1 MRFLINRANRVVER
15 QRFFQTGPLFVWQK
29 TSRDRAVNLVFGT
42 LITGGVI
49 ASTAGLASMATGK

>member
-29 TSRDRAVNLVFGT
+29 TGRDRVVNLVFGT